1 MDATRGTDIDADA
14 IDRTLEAVAD
24 ARLTYAT
31 DDQPGY
37 RRRRRGAG
45 FSYEGPAGGTVDPAV
60 REWIESLAIPP
71 AWTDVW
77 ICTRRNGHLLATG
90 RDARGRKQYRYHPR
104 WRQVRDEGKFD
115 RLLDFAG
122 ALADLRASVDEDLRR
137 RIMDREHVLAIVVR
151 LLDQTLVR
159 VGNAE
164 YAVENGS
171 YGLTTLRA
179 DHVAISQ
186 RQVVFSFAG
195 KGGQENEVAVRDP
208 GLARAVRR
216 CHELGGQELFA
227 FEGPDGEIVDVTSTH
242 VNDYL
247 RSATGLD
254 ISAKVF
260 RTWGGTVVVA
270 DQLAR
275 TGTVDEDTDVEAR
288 VLEAID
294 HAAAA
299 LGNTRTV
306 CRASYIHP
314 AVIEAYRDGALAEV
328 WGRVRHGARLGRA
341 ERLVIELLKES

>member
-1 MDATRGTDIDADA
+1 MDATRGSDIDADA

-122 ALADLRASVDEDLRR
+122 TLADLRASVDEDLRR

-151 LLDQTLVR
+151 LLDQTCPRRQRR
-159 VGNAE
+159 VCGRERLLRPDHPA
-164 YAVENGS
+164 GRS
-171 YGLTTLRA
+171 RGHQRTPGGLLRSPA
-179 DHVAISQ
+179 
-186 RQVVFSFAG
+186 RAG
-195 KGGQENEVAVRDP
+195 RRTKSPSGTRAWPGPCVAV
-208 GLARAVRR
+208 
-216 CHELGGQELFA
+216 
-227 FEGPDGEIVDVTSTH
+227 TS
-242 VNDYL
+242 
-247 RSATGLD
+247 S
-254 ISAKVF
+254 
-260 RTWGGTVVVA
+260 
-270 DQLAR
+270 
-275 TGTVDEDTDVEAR
+275 
-288 VLEAID
+288 
-294 HAAAA
+294 
-299 LGNTRTV
+299 
-306 CRASYIHP
+306 
-314 AVIEAYRDGALAEV
+314 
-328 WGRVRHGARLGRA
+328 GARSSSRSRA
-341 ERLVIELLKES
+341 PTARSSTSPRPT